1 MFESLPVSDKGIFA
15 FKASGKLSDAD
26 YQTFLPMLEGLIRK
40 SGGLSLYIEL
50 EDFQGWEPRAAW
62 DDLRFGRQHDRDF
75 RRIAIVG
82 DKAWEHSAIALAN
95 FFTHTDMRF
104 FSNTESAAAWDW
116 LREKPAPEKAVTPLQ
131 PYRHILLATDFS
143 ECSEQAA
150 LRALEL
156 SRRYDAHLEVLHVI
170 EEMTFYAEE
179 YDPIIADI
187 PLLDETRKEQAEA
200 QMKRFTRQTG
210 LPDDIRLEVQWGQPK
225 WAIVSWSREQDID
238 LIVMGSHG
246 RHGLER
252 LLGSV
257 STGVLHQA
265 HCEVLVVKS

>member
-1 MFESLPVSDKGIFA
+1 MFELLPVNDKGIFA

-26 YQTFLPMLEGLIRK
+26 YRKFLPTLEELIRK
-40 SGGLSLYIEL
+40 SGRVSLYIEL
-50 EDFQGWEPRAAW
+50 EDFQGWEPKAAW
-62 DDLRFGRQHDRDF
+62 DDLRFGMQHDRDF

-95 FFTHTDMRF
+95 FFTHSKMLF
-104 FSNTESAAAWDW
+104 FSKAEAELAWDW
-116 LREKPAPEKAVTPLQ
+116 LKETPHQQEPVTPVQ

-143 ECSEQAA
+143 EFSERAA

-156 SRRYDAHLEVLHVI
+156 SQHYNARFEVLHVV
-170 EEMTFYAEE
+170 EEMVFYAEE
-179 YDPIIADI
+179 YDPVIADI
-187 PLLDETRKEQAEA
+187 PLQNEVLKEQAEVS
-200 QMKRFTRQTG
+200 MKKFAGRTG
-210 LPDDIRLEVQWGQPK
+210 LPGDIRLEVQWGQPK
-225 WAIVSWSREQDID
+225 WGIVSWSREQDID

-246 RHGLER
+246 RHGFKR

-257 STGVLHQA
+257 SSSVLHQA